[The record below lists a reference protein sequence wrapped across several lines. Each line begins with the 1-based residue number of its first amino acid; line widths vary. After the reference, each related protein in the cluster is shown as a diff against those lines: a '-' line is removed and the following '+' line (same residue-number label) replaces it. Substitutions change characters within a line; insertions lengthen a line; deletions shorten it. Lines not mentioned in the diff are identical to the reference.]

1 MKYYSIIAADSPEGT
16 LIILILI
23 LVIALVIVQSSIN
36 RSAKKKR
43 EQDLIGDQRNELE
56 LQRLQVR
63 QRLEN
68 LHEHLKTAGG
78 ENLTDLPFEDV
89 NALIENMRDFPGIR
103 DELSPEDYAVREK
116 LYRIALTDRNLQA
129 GLQAALLSQLAS
141 GQPTASAAGSGQSN
155 LARNAAMLGGVA
167 ALQKLNQIEENT
179 EDVSEGFGFD

>member
-1 MKYYSIIAADSPEGT
+1 MGSTWIF
-16 LIILILI
+16 LILI
-23 LVIALVIVQSSIN
+23 FVIIYFLII
-36 RSAKKKR
+36 RPAKKKGK
-43 EQDLIGDQRNELE
+43 QVDLIESQGNELE
-56 LQRLQVR
+56 LERLQVT

-103 DELSPEDYAVREK
+103 DELSPEDYAIREE

-141 GQPTASAAGSGQSN
+141 GQTTPGAAGPGKSN
-155 LARNAAMLGGVA
+155 LAQNAALLGGAA
-167 ALQKLNQIEENT
+167 ALQKLNQIEDNT
-179 EDVSEGFGFD
+179 EEVSEGFGFD

>member
-1 MKYYSIIAADSPEGT
+1 MGSTWI
-16 LIILILI
+16 LLILI
-23 LVIALVIVQSSIN
+23 FVIIYFLII
-36 RSAKKKR
+36 RPAKKKGK
-43 EQDLIGDQRNELE
+43 QVDLIENQRNELE

-155 LARNAAMLGGVA
+155 LARNAAALGGLA

-179 EDVSEGFGFD
+179 EDISEGFGFD